1 MKKRY
6 NGKYIFRLSGEEPDL
21 AKRELESI
29 VSGSCKAVDEF
40 RKIIMTTEECE
51 QPKRLSMTQ
60 EVAKIIHR
68 GLREGIGDLT
78 LDEGLKGSYAVRKDC
93 VEPGIKLE
101 KDMESKIGN
110 ILSNRNNHVDLDNP
124 ETIIKAY
131 ILEDEIILGRLE
143 QEIDR
148 GKFNQRKNQN
158 RPFSSPVSLD
168 PKLARTLVN
177 LSGVKPG
184 ERLLDPFCGTGGILI
199 EAGLCGVGV
208 AGTDIDQEMVKG
220 CRKNLEEYGIINHDI
235 RQESAEKAPE
245 AFDKEF
251 DAIVTDLPYGRSSKK
266 TKDIVEKFM
275 NSIEAYD
282 CRKIIMWNK
291 DTLDGRNPD
300 FSIDV
305 HSSLT
310 RYIYIID

>member
-1 MKKRY
+1 MKNKTR
-6 NGKYIFRLSGEEPDL
+6 KLLLAAGENIEL
-21 AKRELESI
+21 AKKEVRAIAEDSSDGEMLILKNRLIIS
-29 VSGSCKAVDEF
+29 SS
-40 RKIIMTTEECE
+40 KISH
-51 QPKRLSMTQ
+51 PKRL
-60 EVAKIIHR
+60 
-68 GLREGIGDLT
+68 GLVHEISKQVEIVDEPENCGAEYTVDGRYAVEARILEGDRDPRKVERGIGEALST
-78 LDEGLKGSYAVRKDC
+78 RKN
-93 VEPGIKLE
+93 
-101 KDMESKIGN
+101 S
-110 ILSNRNNHVDLDNP
+110 VDLDNP
-124 ETIIKAY
+124 DTVIKAY

-168 PKLARTLVN
+168 SKLARTLVN

-184 ERLLDPFCGTGGILI
+184 ERVLDPFCGTGGILI

-220 CRKNLEEYGIINHDI
+220 CRENLEQYGIINHDI

-245 AFDKEF
+245 AFDKDF

-275 NSIEAYD
+275 DSIEAYD
-282 CRKIIMWNK
+282 CKKVIMWNK
-291 DTLDGRNPD
+291 DTLDGRNPN